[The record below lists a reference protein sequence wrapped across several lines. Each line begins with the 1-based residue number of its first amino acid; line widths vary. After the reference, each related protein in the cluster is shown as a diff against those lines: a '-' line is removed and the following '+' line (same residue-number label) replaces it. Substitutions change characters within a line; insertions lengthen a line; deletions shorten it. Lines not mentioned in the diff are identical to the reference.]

1 MNYLYISRVPA
12 GFRDPFVQR
21 GGGILQFCGGKN
33 LAEGWGAK
41 VKQPI
46 PDFQAAVE
54 RAALHLRIAAW
65 FAVPQ
70 IALPPTMWAV
80 LDAAVTLA
88 LAGTRPE

>member
-1 MNYLYISRVPA
+1 MNYLYIYQGSR
-12 GFRDPFVQR
+12 GFPGSLCSNR
-21 GGGILQFCGGKN
+21 GGILQFCAGKN

-46 PDFQAAVE
+46 SDFQVAVE

-70 IALPPTMWAV
+70 FAWPPAMWNV
-80 LDAAVTLA
+80 IDSAVTFA
-88 LAGTRPE
+88 LAGTQPE